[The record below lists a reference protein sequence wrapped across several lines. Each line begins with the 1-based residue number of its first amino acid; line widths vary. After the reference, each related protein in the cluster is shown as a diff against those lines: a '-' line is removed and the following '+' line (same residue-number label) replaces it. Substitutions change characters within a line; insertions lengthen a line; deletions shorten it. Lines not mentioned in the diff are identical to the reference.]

1 MLCDLGQ
8 ITSSAEPYSFLICK
22 IVITLLYS
30 CICFHTMFSSGNTFK
45 YLWFLLIGYFHSHS
59 WISNVPIT
67 YCLSGSGTLQ
77 NIYKYLRRGVR
88 KEYKSF
94 ESFFL
99 FNNVLISYWGTVNF
113 YCVSFKCITESS
125 VSLNHWTYIYSV
137 IHILFLLV
145 LEYLCSC
152 KIYDLGHFLLNG
164 SSFHAAFL
172 VFL

>member
-8 ITSSAEPYSFLICK
+8 ITLSAEPYSFLICK

-30 CICFHTMFSSGNTFK
+30 CICFHTMFSSGNTCK

-88 KEYKSF
+88 KEHKSF

-113 YCVSFKCITESS
+113 YCVSFKCITESLNVYIFS
-125 VSLNHWTYIYSV
+125 YTYTLFQIHFHYRLFQDIVSSS
-137 IHILFLLV
+137 
-145 LEYLCSC
+145 LC
-152 KIYDLGHFLLNG
+152 
-164 SSFHAAFL
+164 
-172 VFL
+172 